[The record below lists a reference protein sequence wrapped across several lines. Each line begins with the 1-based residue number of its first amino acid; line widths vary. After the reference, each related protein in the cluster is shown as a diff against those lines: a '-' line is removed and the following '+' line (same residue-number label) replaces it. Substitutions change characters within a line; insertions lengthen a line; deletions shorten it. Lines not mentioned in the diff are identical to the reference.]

1 MPSHQH
7 KTLLNQIQELT
18 LEPSD
23 LDAYERW
30 ISAGDQLA
38 LLDNNACTDEL
49 IIHAC
54 GPYFFVHTVAI
65 NKDVLSHVDQEC
77 LLDWTITNPHKP
89 RSFYDPERNSP
100 RVQIL
105 NDTSPLGSITNG
117 QPQDLIFM
125 RRFSGLR
132 GEPKYCEVLQ
142 EYSHLSGIHWRSE
155 HSSFCRFDENGDF
168 DHVVSFTSGE
178 GVNDVTLVSFK
189 REPLELYLA
198 ASNSVLVRMFDFTL
212 FRSGKFSRWPDQ
224 PESLRLENDR
234 LFYAQVIDPGKAGYV
249 RGIQIVH
256 PSRSDDEI
264 FLTER
269 AKLYG
274 EEVGPWVEFE
284 VYDFRN
290 DRITTVST
298 DPSTTT
304 TYFVAKE
311 NSLPY
316 ETSPAFF
323 RAEVLAKYKA
333 DREKYVVD
341 EVSRSISCRNA
352 WELRRFDVNEAGQ
365 VHAYICY
372 LRDLPYNEQMYWRSF
387 NEAPEDSI
395 SRRAFEH
402 DIMGEWSSIPDPLS
416 DLLSAVEQWHHRC
429 VRWWKLR
436 DINLLNHITTPHTM
450 SRDEWSQAFMNL
462 SQLVIEGFVPQEIKH
477 ELDSESVAYNTEG
490 SLILLEML
498 LVAKSLLPKHKKLEG
513 LKATNLI
520 RTKVR
525 AHSGSTQAKTLADD
539 ALRSHGT
546 FANHFRYVCGII
558 AKELHLIEQAFDSP

>member
-38 LLDNNACTDEL
+38 LLDTNARTDEL

-65 NKDVLSHVDQEC
+65 NRDVLSHVDQEC

-105 NDTSPLGSITNG
+105 NDTSPLGSITKG
-117 QPQDLIFM
+117 QTQDLIFV
-125 RRFSGLR
+125 RHFSGLR
-132 GEPKYCEVLQ
+132 GEPSYCEVLQ

-212 FRSGKFSRWPDQ
+212 FRSGEFSRWPDQ
-224 PESLRLENDR
+224 PESLRLENDM
-234 LFYAQVIDPGKAGYV
+234 LFYAQRIDAGKAGYV
-249 RGIQIVH
+249 RGIQIVP
-256 PSRSDDEI
+256 PSRTDNEI
-264 FLTER
+264 FSIHR

-274 EEVGPWVEFE
+274 EEEGPWVEFE

-298 DPSTTT
+298 DSSTTT

-352 WELRRFDVNEAGQ
+352 WELRRFDVNQAGQ

-372 LRDLPYNEQMYWRSF
+372 LRDLPYKEQVYWRSF
-387 NEAPEDSI
+387 NEAPKDSI
-395 SRRAFEH
+395 SKRAFEH
-402 DIMGEWSSIPDPLS
+402 DIIGEWSPIPDPLS
-416 DLLSAVEQWHHRC
+416 DLLSAVEQWHHKR
-429 VRWWKLR
+429 VSWWKLK
-436 DINLLNHITTPHTM
+436 DNNLFNHTTTPHSP
-450 SRDEWSQAFMNL
+450 SRDEWAQAFMDL
-462 SQLVIEGFVPQEIKH
+462 SHLIIEGFVHKAIKE
-477 ELDSESVAYNTEG
+477 ELNTMGVTFKTEG
-490 SLILLEML
+490 SLVLLEKL
-498 LVAKSLLPKHKKLEG
+498 LVAKCLLPQDKKLEG
-513 LKATNLI
+513 LKTTSFI
-520 RTKVR
+520 RSKVK
-525 AHSGSTQAKTLADD
+525 AHAGSTQAKEFVTD
-539 ALRSHGT
+539 ALLSHGSY
-546 FANHFRYVCGII
+546 ADHFRYVCCTI
-558 AKELHLIEQAFDSP
+558 AKELQLIEQAFHSP